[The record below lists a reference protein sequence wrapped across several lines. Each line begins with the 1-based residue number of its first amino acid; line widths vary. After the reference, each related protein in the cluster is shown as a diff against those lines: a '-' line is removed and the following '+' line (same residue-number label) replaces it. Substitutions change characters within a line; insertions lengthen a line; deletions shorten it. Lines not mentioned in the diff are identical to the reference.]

1 MTDTPAT
8 YDDTLL
14 DQVTDYASRANPYPL
29 FAELRKTPVARQ
41 RDGIYTA
48 STYKEIVT
56 LLHDPRISSDPNK
69 RSEGS
74 PLATGQGGPT
84 PAFINTDP
92 PVHDRMR
99 RLATRHFG
107 PPHRPDLIASNE
119 SMLDERVNALIDAM
133 EPGEIDIVD
142 QVGYP
147 FPVAAICQILGVPH
161 EDEPRFH
168 AWSTDLIGA
177 LGARFESDEEKRN
190 AALQTGAQAFM
201 ALRGYLGDL
210 AKDHAKDP
218 GDDLISGLA
227 TDDGPDGR
235 MTDGELEAT
244 AQLLLI
250 AGHETTVNLIGNGT
264 LELLRAPELLERVRS
279 EPDLVIRLVEE
290 LLRYQPPVQMIPN
303 RTAVEDIEIAGTT
316 IPAGS
321 AVTLLTAAGNRDP
334 AQFDDPDRLDP
345 DRPELQHLGFGG
357 GIHYCFGSPLARL
370 EVQIALRA
378 IARRLKNPRLV
389 EDPPPYRPS
398 PVLRG
403 PVHLRVTVDGID
415 PR

>member
-1 MTDTPAT
+1 MTDTTTTA
-8 YDDTLL
+8 DDTLL
-14 DQVTDYASRANPYPL
+14 DQITDYASRANPYPL

-41 RDGIYTA
+41 HNGVYTV
-48 STYKEIVT
+48 STYAEIVA
-56 LLHDPRISSDPNK
+56 LLHDPRVSSDAAK
-69 RSEGS
+69 R
-74 PLATGQGGPT
+74 PGGPLLAGGKGGPP

-92 PVHDRMR
+92 PVHDRLR
-99 RLATRHFG
+99 RMANRHFG
-107 PPHRPDLIASNE
+107 PPHRPDLIASIE
-119 SMLDERVNALIDAM
+119 PMLEERVNALIDTM
-133 EPGEIDIVD
+133 EPGEIDIIE
-142 QVGYP
+142 QLAYP
-147 FPVAAICQILGVPH
+147 FPVWAICQILGVPR

-177 LGARFESDEEKRN
+177 LAARFETDEEKRN
-190 AALQTGAQAFM
+190 AALQKGGQAFL
-201 ALRGYLGDL
+201 ALREYLGGL
-210 AKDHAKDP
+210 AKDHAEDP
-218 GDDLISGLA
+218 GDDLISGLV

-235 MTDGELEAT
+235 MTDEEIPAT

-250 AGHETTVNLIGNGT
+250 AGHETTVNLIGNGM
-264 LELLRAPELLERVRS
+264 LELLRAPQLLERLRT
-279 EPDLVIRLVEE
+279 EPDFVIRVVEE

-303 RTAVEDIEIAGTT
+303 RTALEDIEIAGTT

-321 AVTLLTAAGNRDP
+321 AVTLAVAAGNRDP
-334 AQFDDPDRLDP
+334 AQFDNPDRFDP

-370 EVQIALRA
+370 EVQLALSA
-378 IARRLKNPRLV
+378 LARRLRNPRLV

-403 PVHLRVTVDGID
+403 PLHLRVTVDGID